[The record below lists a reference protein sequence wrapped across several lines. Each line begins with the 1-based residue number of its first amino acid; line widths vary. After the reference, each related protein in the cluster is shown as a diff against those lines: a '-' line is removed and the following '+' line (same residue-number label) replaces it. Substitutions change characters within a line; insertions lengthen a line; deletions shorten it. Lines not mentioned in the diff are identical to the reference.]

1 MLPLFLDEDA
11 MDRDLV
17 RGLRAAGVDV
27 LTVADAGRRG
37 ISDEE
42 QLAFATSEGRALYT
56 CNVSDFARLHSGWL
70 RVGRPHAGIIV
81 LPDQL
86 TAVGTQI
93 NALVRIVQTLDPATM
108 RDRLEFLSNWVT

>member
-1 MLPLFLDEDA
+1 MLPLLLDEDS

-27 LTVADAGRRG
+27 LTVAEANRRG

-42 QLAFATSEGRALYT
+42 QLAFATAEGRALYT
-56 CNVSDFARLHSGWL
+56 CNISDFARLHSRWL
-70 RVGRPHAGIIV
+70 RAGRPHAGIIV

-93 NALVRIVQTLDPATM
+93 RALVQM
-108 RDRLEFLSNWVT
+108 